1 MVLLW
6 HVHVIN
12 LDPHPLLLSLSL
24 TLSLFSRSYFWSYV
38 SQARTGA
45 GETFGYYMVT
55 YPIVD
60 CSSYYWGCWLINW
73 VILTGRLHQNV
84 SCSYR
89 SYVCVILMLEH
100 LLTSDSSCLF
110 LFLSFPLSFSF
121 SLSPLSPSQ
130 WLNMLIWSWLLCVRL
145 SHFCI
150 DQTCSQ
156 KRSKWN
162 KTYFLFNS
170 PLPPP

>member
-12 LDPHPLLLSLSL
+12 FDPHPLLFFPSLPL
-24 TLSLFSRSYFWSYV
+24 PLFSRSYFWSHV

-45 GETFGYYMVT
+45 GETLGYYMVT

-89 SYVCVILMLEH
+89 SYVCVILCLSTFWPLI
-100 LLTSDSSCLF
+100 LLA
-110 LFLSFPLSFSF
+110 SFSF
-121 SLSPLSPSQ
+121 FLSPSQ

-150 DQTCSQ
+150 DQMCSQ
-156 KRSKWN
+156 KHSKWN
-162 KTYFLFNS
+162 KTYFLFHS
-170 PLPPP
+170 PLPSP